1 MTKVKELFRRNAP
14 DTSREAAHSIEVPR
28 LEKVV
33 LEAIRKTKRKGITQD
48 ELLAQLPHLSYSS
61 VTARPVA
68 LRRKGLIVDS
78 GERRTGRTGRA
89 QRVLIATEFAK

>member
-14 DTSREAAHSIEVPR
+14 DTSREAAHAIEVPR

-61 VTARPVA
+61 VTARPAA

-89 QRVLIATEFAK
+89 QRVLIASEFAK